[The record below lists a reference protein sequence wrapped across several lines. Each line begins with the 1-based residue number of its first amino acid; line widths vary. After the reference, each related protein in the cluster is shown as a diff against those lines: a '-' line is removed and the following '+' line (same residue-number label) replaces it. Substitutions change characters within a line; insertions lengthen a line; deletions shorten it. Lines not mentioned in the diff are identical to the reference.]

1 MLNKIKMSVFD
12 RVKLRIKT
20 DCQQFDLKEDQVEEK
35 QSNDQPDNI
44 DLAPLNGSTK
54 ENSSLDGAQH
64 QKVKQSTVQSVSKRK
79 TRHALSIGLIG
90 KLFSTASVMFEE
102 TYILMF

>member
-1 MLNKIKMSVFD
+1 MLNKIKMFVFD

-20 DCQQFDLKEDQVEEK
+20 DCQQFDLKEDQVKDQK

-44 DLAPLNGSTK
+44 DLDPLNGSAK
-54 ENSSLDGAQH
+54 ENSSTDGAQH

-79 TRHALSIGLIG
+79 TRQCQS
-90 KLFSTASVMFEE
+90 S
-102 TYILMF
+102 